1 MEKAFKYF
9 FTGALIIYALTISL
23 EVNAQSDV
31 INNVRAALKTGSSKD
46 FVKNFNNMVELN
58 FEGEKSNYSKSQA
71 ELVLKEFF
79 KKYPP
84 IDFQYIHQ
92 GSSKQGLTYV
102 IGKYTF
108 ENGSFRV
115 WILIKKFD
123 KNFLVDSID
132 FSRE

>member
-1 MEKAFKYF
+1 MEKGFKYF
-9 FTGALIIYALTISL
+9 FTGVLIISALTISL
-23 EVNAQSDV
+23 EVNAQSEV
-31 INNVRAALKTGSSKD
+31 INNMRAALKAGSSKE

-84 IDFQYIHQ
+84 VDFQYIHQ

-123 KNFLVDSID
+123 EDFLVDSID

>member
-1 MEKAFKYF
+1 MEKVLRICLVGFMF
-9 FTGALIIYALTISL
+9 IFSMTHGL
-23 EVNAQSDV
+23 EVNAQSEV
-31 INNVRAALKTGSSKD
+31 INDMRTALKAGSSKE

-58 FEGEKSNYSKSQA
+58 FEGEKSNYSRSQA

-84 IDFQYIHQ
+84 LDFQYIHK
-92 GSSKQGLTYV
+92 GASKQGLTYV

-123 KNFLVDSID
+123 DNFLVDSID

>member
-1 MEKAFKYF
+1 MEKSIKYYF
-9 FTGALIIYALTISL
+9 LISALIFSL
-23 EVNAQSDV
+23 GLFQEARAQSEI
-31 INNVRAALKTGSSKD
+31 INNMRAALKTGSSRE

-58 FEGEKSNYSKSQA
+58 FEGEKSNYSRSQA

-84 IDFQYIHQ
+84 IDFQYIHK

-108 ENGSFRV
+108 EDGSFRV
-115 WILIKKFD
+115 WILIKKFGED
-123 KNFLVDSID
+123 YLVDSID

>member
-1 MEKAFKYF
+1 MEKGFKYF
-9 FTGALIIYALTISL
+9 FIGALIISALTISL
-23 EVNAQSDV
+23 EVNAQSKV
-31 INNVRAALKTGSSKD
+31 INNMRAALKTGSSKE

-84 IDFQYIHQ
+84 VDFQYIHQ

-115 WILIKKFD
+115 WILIKKFGED
-123 KNFLVDSID
+123 FLVDSID